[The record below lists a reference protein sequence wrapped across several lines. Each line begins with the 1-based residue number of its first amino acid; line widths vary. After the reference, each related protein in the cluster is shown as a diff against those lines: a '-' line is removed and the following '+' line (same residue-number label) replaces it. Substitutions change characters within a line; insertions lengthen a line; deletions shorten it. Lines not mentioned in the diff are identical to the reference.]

1 MKRTYER
8 ENKMLKHKC
17 SKRKKKKKNT
27 QGNEWINV
35 EENSSED
42 KAINTWLILKVLCSF
57 LLLEYHSEI
66 SAVQSKFCFLLLL
79 N

>member
-1 MKRTYER
+1 
-8 ENKMLKHKC
+8 MLKKPQ
-17 SKRKKKKKNT
+17 R
-27 QGNEWINV
+27 NEWINV

-42 KAINTWLILKVLCSF
+42 KAINTWLILKGLCLF

-66 SAVQSKFCFLLLL
+66 SAVQSKFHFLLLL